1 MHHPGESGGHGSPD
15 ALSRRVR
22 RSQGGIRL
30 LQLLQLLKKT
40 VVLGVADDWRIEHVI
55 AVDVKSEQP
64 AELGCSGSA
73 GGAHPDDYTLF
84 RFRLLCAP
92 RLRSR
97 AASLDNS
104 DRQRCLSSIAAFG
117 SLC

>member
-1 MHHPGESGGHGSPD
+1 MRHPGEPGGYASPD
-15 ALSRRVR
+15 ALRWRVR
-22 RSQGGIRL
+22 RSQGGIRQL
-30 LQLLQLLKKT
+30 QRLQLLEET
-40 VVLGVADDWRIEHVI
+40 VVLGVADNGRIEDVI
-55 AVDVKSEQP
+55 TVAVKIEQP

-84 RFRLLCAP
+84 RFRLLRAP
-92 RLRSR
+92 CSRSR